1 MKNLVLALVALVL
14 FAVPTFARERVVFLG
29 APVAVGN
36 GVTVVA
42 PANALAPQV
51 VAPAN
56 ANLALAPAVVATPVV
71 TFNPFFGIGLGNR
84 VLFNRGFRGV
94 RR

>member
-42 PANALAPQV
+42 PANA
-51 VAPAN
+51 
-56 ANLALAPAVVATPVV
+56 NLALAPAPAVVATPVV

>member
-1 MKNLVLALVALVL
+1 MALVL
-14 FAVPTFARERVVFLG
+14 FAVPTFASERVVFLG

-42 PANALAPQV
+42 PANA
-51 VAPAN
+51 
-56 ANLALAPAVVATPVV
+56 NLALAPAPANVNLALAPQVVATPVV

-84 VLFNRGFRGV
+84 VLFNRGFRSV
-94 RR
+94 RGIRR